1 MLCSMTDFRVQAR
14 PGSAANR
21 QTSLTVR
28 FGTVHT
34 SEAHTRV
41 FASLLG
47 SLEGPSVSLV
57 AGQGVGMTGTALTCP
72 LIWPGSL
79 VLPLFHDR

>member
-1 MLCSMTDFRVQAR
+1 M
-14 PGSAANR
+14 
-21 QTSLTVR
+21 
-28 FGTVHT
+28 

-47 SLEGPSVSLV
+47 SLEDPSVCLA
-57 AGQGVGMTGTALTCP
+57 AGQEAGMVGAALTCP
-72 LIWPGSL
+72 LIWPWAL